1 MITRH
6 QERGLILYGV
16 LLFLLLV
23 CCCGGIVAAL

>member
-23 CCCGGIVAAL
+23 CCIGGLLVL